1 MVFDGN
7 NNATKLNTR
16 KRKFGEIK
24 KTEKS
29 NKSQMMFSNCIL
41 GLFNKATELSVLCK
55 AKTALIITSPNN
67 ELYTCGYPNCDA
79 IIQQFLTGKDTI
91 EDSEIKK
98 QEEIVE
104 TLRLEYEAI
113 GDKLKKLLE
122 EEKNWQAIN
131 DEAEKSGSISSCWWN
146 DPIDDMDL
154 QSLEEFKTYLEKLR
168 LNLGSA
174 NDEKKLMSTLRS

>member
-1 MVFDGN
+1 MAFDGDY
-7 NNATKLNTR
+7 NATQLNTR

-24 KTEKS
+24 KAEKP
-29 NKSQMMFSNCIL
+29 NKSHMMFSKGTI
-41 GLFNKATELSVLCK
+41 GIFNKVTELSILCN
-55 AKTALIITSPNN
+55 AKTALIVTSPNN
-67 ELYTCGYPNCDA
+67 EFYTCGYPNCDA

-91 EDSEIKK
+91 EDNEKKK

-113 GDKLKKLLE
+113 EDELKKLEE
-122 EEKNWQAIN
+122 EEKNLQAIN
-131 DEAEKSGSISSCWWN
+131 NAAAKSDSILSCWWN

-154 QSLEEFKTYLEKLR
+154 QSLEEFKTSLEKLR

-174 NDEKKLMSTLRS
+174 EDEKKLMPTLQS